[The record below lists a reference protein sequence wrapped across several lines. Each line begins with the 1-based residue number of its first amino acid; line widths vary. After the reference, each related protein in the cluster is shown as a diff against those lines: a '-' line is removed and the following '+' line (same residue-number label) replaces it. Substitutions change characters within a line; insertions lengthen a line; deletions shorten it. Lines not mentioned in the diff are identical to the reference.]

1 MCDPTMLMVAS
12 VMGSVVSAAS
22 AMQQAD
28 DARSLANYN
37 AKVREYQAQDTIDRA
52 AVEEQKQREQVRQFM
67 GKQRASMGA
76 SGVEVG
82 QGSFGDVLAQSAEM
96 GERDSLTIRNNA
108 MRAAWGYETQ
118 SAAEQFEGEA
128 RARAYQGRA
137 VGSLLSGAGDV
148 YAIGVKK
155 QWWEA

>member
-1 MCDPTMLMVAS
+1 MCDVMTALAVAS
-12 VMGSVVSAAS
+12 AAVSAQAS
-22 AMQQAD
+22 MQQAD

-118 SAAEQFEGEA
+118 SAAEQFEGQA
-128 RARAYQGRA
+128 RARAYEGRA
-137 VGSLLSGAGDV
+137 VGSLLSGAGNV
-148 YAIGVKK
+148 YELGVKK

>member
-1 MCDPTMLMVAS
+1 MCEPTTLMVLSA
-12 VMGSVVSAAS
+12 MGSVVGAAS

-28 DARSLANYN
+28 DARNLANYN
-37 AKVREYQAQDTIDRA
+37 AQVREYQAQDTVSRA

-67 GKQRASMGA
+67 GRQRASMGA
-76 SGVEVG
+76 SGVEVSS
-82 QGSFGDVLAQSAEM
+82 GSFGDVLQQSAAM
-96 GERDSLTIRNNA
+96 GERDALTIRNNA
-108 MRAAWGYETQ
+108 MRAAWGYRTQ

-128 RARAYQGRA
+128 RARAYEGRA

-155 QWWEA
+155 QWWE